1 MSTRRSR
8 TAALVRPANVPKSA
22 INITPLVDV
31 VLVLLIIF
39 MVVMPLAEKDL
50 NVRIPETEQVQ
61 TTDEVPPNQIVVNV
75 PRGGGF
81 EINGE
86 AIADDGYVAAL
97 KAKLGQRA
105 PTDRVV
111 FVTPADEAPYKRLVK
126 AMEGARSAGASALGM
141 ATEPPPAPAA
151 AAPTP

>member
-1 MSTRRSR
+1 MSARRSR
-8 TAALVRPANVPKSA
+8 TAALVRPANVPRSA

-61 TTDEVPPNQIVVNV
+61 TTDEVPPNQITVNV
-75 PRGGGF
+75 PPSGIF

-86 AIADDGYVAAL
+86 TVPDDRYVAVL
-97 KAKLGQRA
+97 KEKLGPRA
-105 PTDRVV
+105 LGERVV

-141 ATEPPPAPAA
+141 ATEPPPAPT
-151 AAPTP
+151 TPSPSP